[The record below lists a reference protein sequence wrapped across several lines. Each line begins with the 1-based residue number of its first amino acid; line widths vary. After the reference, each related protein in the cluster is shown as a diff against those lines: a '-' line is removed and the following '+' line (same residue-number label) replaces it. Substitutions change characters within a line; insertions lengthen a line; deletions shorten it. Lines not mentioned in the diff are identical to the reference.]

1 MNNNI
6 FPEYHPFKSHTAK
19 QIFFELYNNMAN
31 EWPVPSKTKMI
42 DTSYGKTFIR
52 ISGPENASPIV
63 LLHPGG
69 SNSLSWIPIVK
80 ILSESYKI
88 YAIDNIYDNGLS
100 VYTKA
105 VSGIDDYMCWL
116 TEVFNSLE
124 LRSNINIIGM
134 SYGAWIACMFSV
146 RHPEKLN
153 KVVLLAPPVTIIP
166 PGISFFIH
174 VLLMQ
179 IPHKFFYKRFMEWFF
194 KDYINKDRHAAEKVI
209 ENLYV
214 ISKLFKYKRMLN
226 PTLLTDEELK
236 NISVDVLYIIGEN
249 EKVYAAKKALKRIHN
264 VAPQI
269 KTVLVPHSGH
279 DMLAVEPVFI
289 MEKIM
294 NFLKSF

>member
-1 MNNNI
+1 
-6 FPEYHPFKSHTAK
+6 
-19 QIFFELYNNMAN
+19 MAN

-52 ISGPENASPIV
+52 ISGPENALPIV

-100 VYTKA
+100 VYSKA
-105 VSGIDDYMCWL
+105 VSGIDDYICWL

-124 LRSNINIIGM
+124 LKSDVNIISM

-146 RHPEKLN
+146 RYPEKLN
-153 KVVLLAPPVTIIP
+153 KVVLLAPPVTIIQ
-166 PGISFFIH
+166 PGLNFFIH
-174 VLLMQ
+174 VLFMQ

-194 KDYINKDRHAAEKVI
+194 KDYINKDRKAADKVI
-209 ENLYV
+209 ENLYL

-236 NISVDVLYIIGEN
+236 NISVDVLYIVGKN
-249 EKVYAAKKALKRIHN
+249 EKVYSAKKALKRIHN
-264 VAPQI
+264 LAPQI
-269 KTVLVPHSGH
+269 KTVLVPDSGH
-279 DMLAVEPVFI
+279 DMLAVEPDFI